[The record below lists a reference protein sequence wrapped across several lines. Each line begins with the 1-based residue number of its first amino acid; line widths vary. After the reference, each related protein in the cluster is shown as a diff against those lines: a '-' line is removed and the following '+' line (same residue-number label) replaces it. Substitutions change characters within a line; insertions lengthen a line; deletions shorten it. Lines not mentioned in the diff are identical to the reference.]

1 MDRDVIPADRF
12 TGIGALIFLLKL
24 ADTARHCCWHSRV
37 KNKNIEYLY
46 VIKKEEEKNIL
57 GGSGI

>member
-12 TGIGALIFLLKL
+12 TGIGALIFLPKL
-24 ADTARHCCWHSRV
+24 ADTAQHCCWHSRV